1 MDDEDRI
8 KSIYLSLK
16 NKNKREWAEMMQHLT
31 KDQKRRLIFYIRKK
45 NKNSL
50 NKINNIKVEKRIEK
64 DIEKVKAKSSS
75 HHRHQILIDYT
86 NVKYDLNLKNYI
98 ARILRIYKLK
108 DNFDFVKGLH
118 LYMNILCHVIFKK
131 FSFEYSKRDSK
142 NKNLLIF
149 LKKLF
154 PFEFQNFQDIYNM
167 RWNKDFSASENV
179 LTVVNSGNAM
189 NAGSG
194 NTTMSDAGATYGR
207 PRQVHHPWGDENNV
221 NAPQLGS
228 QKMGTQSDKSANTD
242 PFRTHSCSYASL
254 DGDAQN
260 NGTPPSSF
268 ECSLP
273 SASCAPAV
281 ESPQGEVTANGP
293 THSQTASNPS
303 GANSTA
309 TYPNVLIKTEPEDP
323 DYNKCH
329 EDEEEADKTTEMED
343 YLNKKIKREHTVY
356 QFCKQKDMNQILK
369 NLYDGRRFDYRIR
382 FRSLLSGSLNQKEY
396 EKYCDMREKLFKYKK
411 KNFIKWLAQF
421 TNINTLDLYIVN
433 FFIFL
438 FLDRLYLIL
447 ETYIRLNY
455 NFTVASPSSLSGYL
469 FERVDDFVDFTHLL
483 DSLTAVTPAG
493 EAVQGSL
500 YPGPNEVAEGK
511 NEVEMLS
518 EEYDNIVKENAQNF
532 FLSLD
537 LIYDLDIHNFKIKN
551 KISFERLIR
560 VDISSYINETNI
572 YGLIQ
577 FDENKSESENERE
590 SAWKAL
596 TRFTLMQNRNLKLPK
611 FNCFSIFLI
620 VRFKYYLEEFKQ
632 YANIDYIY
640 KTVEEEYYQVE
651 KYLAEK
657 NNNEEEG
664 AIHVTPQHGAH
675 DENGDPVATNGA
687 AAHTS
692 GTDDPRSDKEF
703 EYSHLIPLYLDL
715 HKELKTVNEYIRFYG
730 NLLSFVNFIEKYAN
744 CIPSRNIIKIEQEE
758 QEEKKVDYFDYSFF
772 LTSNFKDR
780 VKKE

>member
-8 KSIYLSLK
+8 KNIYLSLK

-50 NKINNIKVEKRIEK
+50 NKINNIKVEKRTEK
-64 DIEKVKAKSSS
+64 DIQKAKAKSSS
-75 HHRHQILIDYT
+75 HHRQQILIDYS

-98 ARILRIYKLK
+98 ARILRIYKLE

-131 FSFEYSKRDSK
+131 FSFEYNRRDSK

-149 LKKLF
+149 LRNLF
-154 PFEFQNFQDIYNM
+154 PFEFKNFQDIYNM
-167 RWNKDFSASENV
+167 RWNKDFSTSENA
-179 LTVVNSGNAM
+179 LTVVNSGSTI
-189 NAGSG
+189 NAGGG
-194 NTTMSDAGATYGR
+194 NATMSDVGAPYGR
-207 PRQVHHPWGDENNV
+207 PGQVHHPWDDENNV
-221 NAPQLGS
+221 NPS
-228 QKMGTQSDKSANTD
+228 QMGNQKKGTQSDKWANTD
-242 PFRTHSCSYASL
+242 PLRTHSSSYAGM
-254 DGDAQN
+254 DGEAQH
-260 NGTPPSSF
+260 NGTPASSL

-273 SASCAPAV
+273 SVGCAPHV
-281 ESPQGEVTANGP
+281 ESPKSGATANGP
-293 THSQTASNPS
+293 TASEAAPNDVATNETATNKIAANPS
-303 GANSTA
+303 AA
-309 TYPNVLIKTEPEDP
+309 HPNVLVKTEPEDP
-323 DYNKCH
+323 DYDKGSAN
-329 EDEEEADKTTEMED
+329 EEKATKPAEVED
-343 YLNKKIKREHTVY
+343 YLNKNVKREHPVY
-356 QFCKQKDMNQILK
+356 QFCRDRDMNQILK
-369 NLYDGRRFDYRIR
+369 NLYDERRFDYRIR
-382 FRSLLSGSLNQKEY
+382 FRSLLSRRLNHKEY

-455 NFTVASPSSLSGYL
+455 NCTVASASSSGYM
-469 FERVDDFVDFTHLL
+469 FNRVDDFLDFTHLL
-483 DSLTAVTPAG
+483 DSLTCVSPCGG
-493 EAVQGSL
+493 EAVQGSP
-500 YPGPNEVAEGK
+500 YPGANEETAGK
-511 NEVEMLS
+511 YDVEMLS
-518 EEYDNIVKENAQNF
+518 EEYDNIVKENPQHF

-577 FDENKSESENERE
+577 FDEKKSE

-620 VRFKYYLEEFKQ
+620 VRFKYYLDEFKQ

-640 KTVEEEYYQVE
+640 KTVEEEYNQVE
-651 KYLAEK
+651 KYLTDK
-657 NNNEEEG
+657 NNSQGEG
-664 AIHVTPQHGAH
+664 GIHVTPQHCAN
-675 DENGDPVATNGA
+675 DEISSAAATGDPG
-687 AAHTS
+687 
-692 GTDDPRSDKEF
+692 SDKEF

-715 HKELKTVNEYIRFYG
+715 HKELKRVNEYIRFYG

-744 CIPSRNIIKIEQEE
+744 CSPSKNIVKIEQE
-758 QEEKKVDYFDYSFF
+758 EEKKVDYFDHSFF
-772 LTSNFKDR
+772 LTSHLRDR
-780 VKKE
+780 LKKE

>member
-50 NKINNIKVEKRIEK
+50 NKINNIKVERRTEK
-64 DIEKVKAKSSS
+64 DIKKVKAKSSS
-75 HHRHQILIDYT
+75 HHRQQILIDYS

-98 ARILRIYKLK
+98 ARILRIYNLK

-131 FSFEYSKRDSK
+131 FSFEYNKRDSK

-149 LKKLF
+149 LKNLF

-167 RWNKDFSASENV
+167 RWSKDFSASENV
-179 LTVVNSGNAM
+179 LTVANSASAM
-189 NAGSG
+189 STGSP
-194 NTTMSDAGATYGR
+194 NSTMSDAGAPYDR
-207 PRQVHHPWGDENNV
+207 PRQVCHAWDDENNV
-221 NAPQLGS
+221 NSSQLGS
-228 QKMGTQSDKSANTD
+228 QKKGTQSDKWAS
-242 PFRTHSCSYASL
+242 THPLCPHSGSIGGLGS
-254 DGDAQN
+254 DAKN
-260 NGTPPSSF
+260 NGTPASSL

-273 SASCAPAV
+273 SMGCTTPL
-281 ESPQGEVTANGP
+281 ESPQ
-293 THSQTASNPS
+293 S
-303 GANSTA
+303 GAAVKGTSFNEIAANETAANQMTA
-309 TYPNVLIKTEPEDP
+309 TRAALHSNVLVKTEPEDP
-323 DYNKCH
+323 DYDKCRSD
-329 EDEEEADKTTEMED
+329 EDKSTKPAEVEE
-343 YLNKKIKREHTVY
+343 YLNRDIKREPSVY
-356 QFCKQKDMNQILK
+356 ELCKHKDMNQMLK

-382 FRSLLSGSLNQKEY
+382 FRSLLSRRLNHKEY

-411 KNFIKWLAQF
+411 KNFIKWLAHF

-455 NFTVASPSSLSGYL
+455 NGTMTSASSSGYL
-469 FERVDDFVDFTHLL
+469 FDRVEDFPDFTHLL
-483 DSLTAVTPAG
+483 DSLTEVSPCAG
-493 EAVQGSL
+493 EAVQGTIH
-500 YPGPNEVAEGK
+500 PGANEGMAGK
-511 NEVEMLS
+511 YDVEVLS
-518 EEYDNIVKENAQNF
+518 GQYDNIVKENPQNF

-551 KISFERLIR
+551 KISFKRLIR

-577 FDENKSESENERE
+577 FDEKESA

-596 TRFTLMQNRNLKLPK
+596 TRFTLMQNKNLNLPK

-640 KTVEEEYYQVE
+640 KTVEEEYHQVE
-651 KYLAEK
+651 KYLTDK
-657 NNNEEEG
+657 NNSQEEG
-664 AIHVTPQHGAH
+664 GIHVTPQDCPH
-675 DENGDPVATNGA
+675 DENSATA
-687 AAHTS
+687 ATS
-692 GTDDPRSDKEF
+692 NPGSDKEF

-715 HKELKTVNEYIRFYG
+715 HKEFKRVNEYIRFYG

-744 CIPSRNIIKIEQEE
+744 CSPSKNIVKIEQEE
-758 QEEKKVDYFDYSFF
+758 KEVDYFDHSFF
-772 LTSNFKDR
+772 LTSHLR
-780 VKKE
+780 ETVKKE

>member
-45 NKNSL
+45 NKNSR
-50 NKINNIKVEKRIEK
+50 KESFHIERNSQADWLVSNDK
-64 DIEKVKAKSSS
+64 
-75 HHRHQILIDYT
+75 LIVSLT
-86 NVKYDLNLKNYI
+86 VKYDLNLKNYI

-108 DNFDFVKGLH
+108 DNFDFTKALH

-131 FSFEYSKRDSK
+131 FSFEYNKRDSK

-167 RWNKDFSASENV
+167 RWSKDFSTSENV
-179 LTVVNSGNAM
+179 FTVGNSTNVINEASGNA
-189 NAGSG
+189 
-194 NTTMSDAGATYGR
+194 TMSDAGASYGTH
-207 PRQVHHPWGDENNV
+207 RQVDHPCADDNNV
-221 NAPQLGS
+221 NPS
-228 QKMGTQSDKSANTD
+228 HVDRQKDTTETDKWANID
-242 PFRTHSCSYASL
+242 SLNTHRCNYATL
-254 DGDAQN
+254 DGETEHN
-260 NGTPPSSF
+260 VTPLSSL

-273 SASCAPAV
+273 SGGCVPPV
-281 ESPQGEVTANGP
+281 ESSPSAVT
-293 THSQTASNPS
+293 SNTS
-303 GANSTA
+303 AVH
-309 TYPNVLIKTEPEDP
+309 PNVLVKTEPEDP
-323 DYNKCH
+323 DY
-329 EDEEEADKTTEMED
+329 DRFR
-343 YLNKKIKREHTVY
+343 LNKEKATEPSEVENHLNKNIKREYPVY
-356 QFCKQKDMNQILK
+356 QFCRHKDMNQILK
-369 NLYDGRRFDYRIR
+369 NIYDGRRFDYRIR
-382 FRSLLSGSLNQKEY
+382 LRSLLSRGLNHKEY

-421 TNINTLDLYIVN
+421 TNINTLDLFIVN

-455 NFTVASPSSLSGYL
+455 NCSVASSSSNEYL
-469 FERVDDFVDFTHLL
+469 FDHVDEFLDFTHLL
-483 DSLTAVTPAG
+483 DNLFGVSPCG
-493 EAVQGSL
+493 RESVQGRVN
-500 YPGPNEVAEGK
+500 PGANEPTEGTY
-511 NEVEMLS
+511 EVEVLNKQ
-518 EEYDNIVKENAQNF
+518 YDNIVKENPQNF

-537 LIYDLDIHNFKIKN
+537 LIYSLDIYNFKIKN

-560 VDISSYINETNI
+560 VDMSSYINETNI

-577 FDENKSESENERE
+577 FDEKKNE
-590 SAWKAL
+590 SAWQAL

-620 VRFKYYLEEFKQ
+620 VRFKYYLDEFKH

-640 KTVEEEYYQVE
+640 KTIEEEYYQVE
-651 KYLAEK
+651 KYLADK
-657 NNNEEEG
+657 NNTQGKGSTHMN
-664 AIHVTPQHGAH
+664 PSNCAH
-675 DENGDPVATNGA
+675 DENCSAPSTGDTG
-687 AAHTS
+687 
-692 GTDDPRSDKEF
+692 SDKEF

-715 HKELKTVNEYIRFYG
+715 QKELKRVKEYIRFYG

-744 CIPSRNIIKIEQEE
+744 CVPSKNIVKIEPEE
-758 QEEKKVDYFDYSFF
+758 TKVDYFDHAFF
-772 LTSNFKDR
+772 LASHLRDR

>member
-50 NKINNIKVEKRIEK
+50 NKINNIKVEKRTEK
-64 DIEKVKAKSSS
+64 DVDKVKAKSSS
-75 HHRHQILIDYT
+75 HHRQQILIDYS

-98 ARILRIYKLK
+98 SRILRIYKLK

-131 FSFEYSKRDSK
+131 FSFEYNKRDAK

-149 LKKLF
+149 LRKLF

-167 RWNKDFSASENV
+167 RWSKDFSASENV
-179 LTVVNSGNAM
+179 LTGMNSTNTL

-194 NTTMSDAGATYGR
+194 NATMSDAGASYGR
-207 PRQVHHPWGDENNV
+207 HRQGNHPCGDEMNV
-221 NAPQLGS
+221 NPS
-228 QKMGTQSDKSANTD
+228 HMDNQKEGIQSDKWVNSD
-242 PFRTHSCSYASL
+242 PLHTHSFSNSSL
-254 DGDAQN
+254 HVDVQH

-268 ECSLP
+268 EYSLP
-273 SASCAPAV
+273 SGGYAPPV
-281 ESPQGEVTANGP
+281 ESTKCAVTPNIAAA
-293 THSQTASNPS
+293 H
-303 GANSTA
+303 
-309 TYPNVLIKTEPEDP
+309 PNVLVKTEPEDP
-323 DYNKCH
+323 DYDKCLPN
-329 EDEEEADKTTEMED
+329 EEEATEPTQMED
-343 YLNKKIKREHTVY
+343 YLNQHIKREHPVY
-356 QFCKQKDMNQILK
+356 QFCRHKDMNQILK
-369 NLYDGRRFDYRIR
+369 NIYDGRRFDYRIR
-382 FRSLLSGSLNQKEY
+382 LRSLLSKGLSNEEY

-421 TNINTLDLYIVN
+421 TNINTLDLFIVN

-455 NFTVASPSSLSGYL
+455 NCTVASASSSGYL
-469 FERVDDFVDFTHLL
+469 FDRVDDFLDFTHLL
-483 DSLTAVTPAG
+483 DSLTGVSPYAG
-493 EAVQGSL
+493 KAVQGSIH
-500 YPGPNEVAEGK
+500 PSANEPTEGK
-511 NEVEMLS
+511 NDVEMLTKQY
-518 EEYDNIVKENAQNF
+518 ENIVKENPQNF

-577 FDENKSESENERE
+577 FDEKNSE

-620 VRFKYYLEEFKQ
+620 VRFKYYLDEFKQ

-640 KTVEEEYYQVE
+640 KTVEEEYHQVE
-651 KYLAEK
+651 KYLADK
-657 NNNEEEG
+657 NNTQGEG
-664 AIHVTPQHGAH
+664 AIHVIPENCAP
-675 DENGDPVATNGA
+675 DENTTTPAAAGTGDPA
-687 AAHTS
+687 
-692 GTDDPRSDKEF
+692 SDKEF

-715 HKELKTVNEYIRFYG
+715 HKELKRVNEYIRFYG

-744 CIPSRNIIKIEQEE
+744 CVPSKNIVKIEQEE
-758 QEEKKVDYFDYSFF
+758 EEKKVDYFDHSFF
-772 LTSNFKDR
+772 LTSHWRDR
-780 VKKE
+780 LKRE